1 PIFLFLLPNSPTPD
15 LHSFPTRRS
24 SDLAFGLPAASFTKV
39 SQTGT
44 STYPGVD
51 STGGWETEIALDVEW
66 AHAIAPAAKILLVE
80 ANSSSFSDLL
90 TAVNYARSQTGVSV
104 VSMSWGASEFFGE
117 TSYDSYFTTP

>member
-80 ANSSSFSDLL
+80 ANSSSDRKSTRLNSSHQIISY
-90 TAVNYARSQTGVSV
+90 AVFCL
-104 VSMSWGASEFFGE
+104 EKKK
-117 TSYDSYFTTP
+117 